1 MFPAL
6 PRVLTQNEYLIAN
19 CSCRPGVM
27 VSIAR
32 PKLARAQPTDGHA
45 EIGAVDQVENVR
57 AENQTG
63 CAASLENE
71 IEDWKQEILRQFH
84 LV

>member
-1 MFPAL
+1 
-6 PRVLTQNEYLIAN
+6 
-19 CSCRPGVM
+19 M

-32 PKLARAQPTDGHA
+32 PKLDRAQPTDGHA

-57 AENQTG
+57 AENQAA
-63 CAASLENE
+63 CVASLENE
-71 IEDWKQEILRQFH
+71 IEERKEEILRQFH